1 MKTTLLLKDEPKTT
15 RLLLKEVAFAES
27 AARESEGLAGCNC
40 DRWGHPCSGCV
51 ERTIRREEETPSH
64 HQSQQRT

>member
-1 MKTTLLLKDEPKTT
+1 MKTTLLLNDEPKTT

-27 AARESEGLAGCNC
+27 AARESACLAGCNC

-51 ERTIRREEETPSH
+51 ERTIRTEEETPSH
-64 HQSQQRT
+64 HQSQRRA

>member
-1 MKTTLLLKDEPKTT
+1 MKMTLLLNDEPKTT

-27 AARESEGLAGCNC
+27 AARENEDLAGRNC

-51 ERTIRREEETPSH
+51 ERTIRTEKETPTH

>member
-1 MKTTLLLKDEPKTT
+1 MKTTLLLNDEPKIT

-27 AARESEGLAGCNC
+27 AARESEGLAGCNR
-40 DRWGHPCSGCV
+40 DRWGRPCSGCV
-51 ERTIRREEETPSH
+51 ERTTRMKEKTPSH

>member
-1 MKTTLLLKDEPKTT
+1 MKTILLLNDEPEST

-27 AARESEGLAGCNC
+27 AARESESLAGCNC

-51 ERTIRREEETPSH
+51 GRTTRTDEETPSH